1 MAKRGFIRLAIILLL
16 IIVACAPKS
25 APAPLPTPLMP
36 TPTTSTIGTTSSP
49 TPPTSQDAAWAKV
62 VAEAKKEGKVTLY
75 TWAFVGDIG
84 QEVFRAFEANS
95 GIKVEAITGVGSVL
109 VERIKSEQA
118 AKRNIADT
126 LDTSIAIVGTAMN
139 MGLLDSL
146 TDLPILQQKDVWAYN
161 PRLDPEGII
170 IGAAPGILTSF
181 VNTSLVKAGEEPK
194 SYRDLLNPKWKG
206 GKIGIPSPVT
216 APAVNY
222 VYVFRKEYGLDDD
235 YFRQLTKQEPKIFP
249 TIRDAEAAVAR
260 GETHLI
266 MATSD
271 AGLAPYVK
279 EGAPIKAIEMEGG
292 IVGNIVPGISL
303 VKRAP
308 HPNAA
313 RVFVNWLLSA
323 EGQRVYAQAK
333 VGFSMRKDV
342 PDFSVPALKIQPKK
356 INPMSLEVLLAASKL
371 QNDRVVAKLLG
382 IEY

>member
-1 MAKRGFIRLAIILLL
+1 MKRLSMAIAILLF
-16 IIVACAPKS
+16 ITVACAPKS
-25 APAPLPTPLMP
+25 VPAPLPAPSTPAP
-36 TPTTSTIGTTSSP
+36 TASTLGSTSNLSS
-49 TPPTSQDAAWAKV
+49 PTSQDAAWAKV

-118 AKRNIADT
+118 AKKNIADT

-181 VNTSLVKAGEEPK
+181 VNTSLIKAGEEPK
-194 SYRDLLNPKWKG
+194 SFRELLNPKWKG

-235 YFRQLTKQEPKIFP
+235 YFRHLIKQEPKIFP

-292 IVGNIVPGISL
+292 IVGNIVPGIAL
-303 VKRAP
+303 VKKAP

-342 PDFSVPALKIQPKK
+342 PDFSAPALKIQPKK

-371 QNDRVVAKLLG
+371 QNERVVAKLLG